1 MTIWLPTDAASALLG
16 VTERWIR
23 QAASSGRY
31 GEPRRTVR
39 GRNANAIEVALENL
53 PADAQVRYLQAH
65 PDLTRPALA
74 DAAGFIP
81 PTLSF
86 ENATENQRQ
95 RASCRM
101 AAVVAFDLFTREWG
115 SQRGVREARERWV
128 EQYRAANPDVGA
140 ISRSSL
146 ERWSTAYRTYGIDGL
161 VDRIDGSSRR
171 DKGVIPERAR
181 AFFWSRYTDGEQP
194 SIADAIRDTRM
205 WAEEVVHV
213 ELPAADNAF
222 YRLAEKIPDA
232 VRRATREDQDHDERW
247 LVTIRRDYNFPALKI
262 VQADHHITDL
272 WVSCGG
278 TICGPDGCKHGHRV
292 WTTVFIDV
300 ASRAVVSWIA
310 SLSYP
315 NSDTILRAL
324 RQLIEAHGLP
334 EIVYVDN
341 GKDFKSAFGRA
352 IRRGEATPFNDDY
365 LNNLLASLGV
375 RIIFAIPRRARSKNI
390 ERLFGTWVRQI
401 WSGNAAYV
409 GALGKRTE
417 RSAELY
423 KHPEQLLDF
432 ESFRALL
439 TAEIDRYNMRRGHR
453 GQAMSGRSP
462 LEVLAE
468 TRIPRRDPDEKG
480 FALAFWH
487 YHARQVRA
495 GGRIV
500 VGQNEYQ
507 IAEPAIALAEMGRNV
522 QLLVNPEDVR
532 RAIVLTGCQHTTSK
546 LDRSRSIA
554 CGCAG
559 KGAFLCEATLWG
571 LSTYDTDDP
580 ITVGNLKEEARINKE
595 LRRQVRFFGNLSAHR
610 DLASFKANRFA
621 LLQAIAERERGANR
635 QLLAKAEGERSGAT
649 VLLPQSSI
657 ARRLE
662 EYRDRLDGAGL
673 ITPAD
678 RQLAAA
684 ITPPPLYDLAALAAL
699 HRVHDEV
706 RSTDEEEPAGVTLT
720 LANLDDERRR
730 REREDA
736 GFCSATLD
744 CPNAAE
750 RGPFCLAHHHELV
763 GD

>member
-1 MTIWLPTDAASALLG
+1 MTIWLPPETASDLLAISERHIRRNAASG
-16 VTERWIR
+16 V
-23 QAASSGRY
+23 Y
-31 GEPRRTVR
+31 GIVRRSVR
-39 GRNANAIEVALENL
+39 GRNAKAIEIALENL
-53 PADAQVRYLQAH
+53 PAEAQARYFEQH
-65 PDLTRPALA
+65 PATSP
-74 DAAGFIP
+74 I
-81 PTLSF
+81 LSF

-95 RASCRM
+95 RAARRK
-101 AAVVAFDLFTREWG
+101 AAVVAFELFTAEWNG
-115 SQRGVREARERWV
+115 RRGAREARLEWI
-128 EQYRAANPDVGA
+128 EQYRAEHPEIGA
-140 ISRSSL
+140 LSL
-146 ERWSTAYRTYGIDGL
+146 PSLQRWSAAYRAFGIDGL
-161 VDRIDGSSRR
+161 VDRNDGSGRR

-205 WAEEVVHV
+205 WAEEIAHV
-213 ELPAADNAF
+213 ELPAADDAF

-272 WVSCGG
+272 WVSCSG

-292 WTTVFIDV
+292 WTTVFMDV
-300 ASRAVVSWIA
+300 ASRTVISWIA
-310 SLSYP
+310 SLTYP

-352 IRRGEATPFNDDY
+352 IRRGEATPFNDSY

-375 RIIFAIPRRARSKNI
+375 RIIFAIPRHGRSKNI

-417 RSAELY
+417 SAKELY
-423 KHPEQLLDF
+423 KHPEQMLDF
-432 ESFRALL
+432 ESFRQML

-462 LEVLAE
+462 LEVLAG

-495 GGRIV
+495 GGVMV
-500 VGQNEYQ
+500 VGRNEYQ
-507 IAEPAIALAEMGRNV
+507 IAEPAIVLDQIGRNV

-532 RAIVLTGCQHTTSK
+532 RAIVLTGCEHTTSK
-546 LDRSRSIA
+546 VDRARTIA

-559 KGAFLCEATLWG
+559 KGAFLCEATLRG
-571 LSTYDTDDP
+571 LSTYDTTDA
-580 ITVGNLKEEARINKE
+580 ITISNLKEEARINKE
-595 LRRQVRFFGNLSAHR
+595 LRRQVKLFGSLPARR
-610 DLASFKANRFA
+610 DLAAFKHGRFA
-621 LLQAIAERERGANR
+621 LLQAIADRERNANR
-635 QLLAKAEGERSGAT
+635 QLYAKAAGERTGAT

-662 EYRDRLDGAGL
+662 EYRERIDGVDLVPAVDRE
-673 ITPAD
+673 
-678 RQLAAA
+678 LAAA
-684 ITPPPLYDLAALAAL
+684 IPPPPIEDLAALADLRRMHVDAPAAI
-699 HRVHDEV
+699 DE
-706 RSTDEEEPAGVTLT
+706 DEAPAALT
-720 LANLDDERRR
+720 LQNLDDERRR
-730 REREDA
+730 REREEA
-736 GFCSATLD
+736 GYCSATLD

-750 RGPFCLAHHHELV
+750 RGAFCLSHHKELV